1 MGIQLRQVCLVAER
15 LEPVV
20 QELTRIL
27 GVNSCFIDP
36 GVTQFGLENNLMV
49 VGKNFL
55 EVVAPIKKETA
66 AGRFLEKRKGDGGYM
81 VIVQI
86 ASEDEFNQIK
96 QNARQEG
103 VRVAWE
109 IDIGRWKNCQFHPKD
124 MGAAFLEIE
133 IDVINDFE
141 GYWHPAGGSG
151 WESSIKDDS
160 TLDIIGVELQSEFP
174 SKMAA
179 RWGRVLGESPHSAKG
194 DKEIHLNNSV
204 LRFVKLSDERG
215 AGLSALG
222 LLVFEPGE
230 ILKRALEKGSFVED
244 NAFSIGGV
252 QWRLHTE
259 RFFDLN

>member
-20 QELTRIL
+20 QELTQIL

-36 GVTQFGLENNLMV
+36 GVAQFGLENNLMV

-66 AGRFLEKRKGDGGYM
+66 AGRFLEKREGDGGYM

-86 ASEDEFNQIK
+86 DSEDAFNQIK
-96 QNARQEG
+96 QNAREEG

-109 IDIGRWKNCQFHPKD
+109 LDIGRWKNCQFHPKD
-124 MGAAFLEIE
+124 MEAAFLEIE
-133 IDVINDFE
+133 IDEFNDFE

-151 WESSIKDDS
+151 WEGSVKQDS

-174 SKMAA
+174 SKMAT
-179 RWGRVLGESPHSAKG
+179 RWGRILGESPHPVKG
-194 DKEIHLNNSV
+194 DKEIHLKNSV
-204 LRFVKLSDERG
+204 LKFVQLSDGRG
-215 AGLSALG
+215 AGLSAVD

-230 ILKRALEKGSFVED
+230 ILKKALQKGCFVEG
-244 NAFSIGGV
+244 NAFLIGGV
-252 QWRLHTE
+252 LWKLHTE
-259 RFFDLN
+259 RFF